1 MLRQSQGPAVA
12 VHDLG
17 MCFRAEAAS
26 IDSALKRTALGAK
39 RWAAEL
45 RRGRIAPSALAAT
58 QPTRGKWVF
67 RHISFDVAQG
77 EVFGIIGAN
86 GSGKTTLLKILSGVL
101 FPTEGRA
108 RIRGQVAAM
117 LAVGTG
123 FNTAYTGRENVF
135 LNGLI
140 LGMSQK
146 EIERNFDAIADFAE
160 IGDAI
165 EMPVRTYSSGMR
177 ARLAFAVAAQLRSHI
192 VLLDEILA
200 VGDAGFRDRCLNVV
214 RQMKRDGRTV
224 LLVSH
229 NMSSIESFCDRAMLI
244 KEGRIACMGDP
255 HDVTEAY
262 LGQFRHKNL
271 EGLPLSERADRF
283 GSGVLLVT
291 DMYFETGGVRV
302 AIPRNADDVVITI
315 EYEIKSQE
323 LPRTLEVGVGVKE
336 EDGRKLVRLSTDVSG
351 EAFMN
356 PPRFGRLS
364 VAVPRFPLVKGTYML
379 GFRILCD
386 GELADHIPDAL
397 KFQCEEGDFF
407 GTGVSDLHS
416 PIYLPHEWRMLS
428 RETAASAEK
437 RDVST
442 A

>member
-1 MLRQSQGPAVA
+1 MGPEHDRVAIA

-17 MCFRAEAAS
+17 MHFRAEAATLES
-26 IDSALKRTALGAK
+26 EARRVASGVK
-39 RWAAEL
+39 RWAGNL
-45 RRGRIAPSALAAT
+45 GRGRIEPLRLVAGR
-58 QPTRGKWVF
+58 PTRGKWVF
-67 RHISFDVAQG
+67 RNLSFDVAQG

-86 GSGKTTLLKILSGVL
+86 GCGKTTLLKILSGVL

-177 ARLAFAVAAQLRSHI
+177 ARLAFAVAAQLRSQI
-192 VLLDEILA
+192 VLLDEILS

-244 KEGRIACMGDP
+244 KEGKIACMGDP
-255 HDVTEAY
+255 CDVTEAY

-271 EGLPLSERADRF
+271 EGLPLSERTDRF
-283 GSGVLLVT
+283 GSGALLVT
-291 DMYFETGGVRV
+291 DMYFEAGGARV

-364 VAVPRFPLVKGTYML
+364 VKVPRFPLVKGTYVL

-386 GELADHIPDAL
+386 GEVADHIPDAL

-416 PIYLPHEWRMLS
+416 PIYLPHEWRLLS
-428 RETAASAEK
+428 RETVAPAEN
-437 RDVST
+437 RDSST